1 MIAILGRSSP
11 TDPALAR
18 SMLGA
23 APHRGSCVTVRVC
36 GNCVLGV
43 SNQPG
48 TVDAAISRD
57 GPVTAA
63 FKGHLDNATELARAL
78 TDLGVPPAS
87 PAAADVVVSAFKA
100 FGPDAP
106 NRMRGPFAGMVTDG
120 RSLWCFRDHV
130 GFQPMFYRDDPR
142 AFFAATE
149 AKQVLA
155 GADLAPTPDLE
166 VLERILYGRMPA
178 DTPCALKGVS
188 RLPQG
193 TTLTVSQD
201 RPATA
206 RRFWQPEDL
215 VESSRLGPDDTAHRF
230 AELFEQAVARSMSGD
245 DVIALSGGLDS
256 TAVAAF
262 AAPRHRALAGRPIAA
277 LSAVFPDL
285 PRVDES
291 RYIELASAEL
301 GIELHTFVP
310 QARTLDDLQRWCV
323 LLDGP
328 APVISVPGLNENYAR
343 ARALGYRNVLTGEFA
358 EFVVDSRGHLLG
370 HLLTHGKVSALFNL
384 ISAERRHGTS
394 WKTIVRELLLPFV
407 PGRLANWYLRARH
420 LNRPR
425 FAPDWIEPRKFDE
438 VPGRFDLLPPSRSR
452 WSALQLLAFQG
463 STITL
468 EADEVCARLNGVT
481 VRYPFADVDLWEF
494 FLSLP
499 AEHKFPDLR
508 SKTLMRRL
516 LGGRVPNA
524 VLQRRDK
531 TAFDDHVSAQM
542 DYPTLRRFLIA
553 PRHGIDGVDYRRL
566 AERLERADFG
576 LFDWVW
582 AKDLALI
589 HAFLSQW

>member
-1 MIAILGRSSP
+1 
-11 TDPALAR
+11 
-18 SMLGA
+18 
-23 APHRGSCVTVRVC
+23 
-36 GNCVLGV
+36 
-43 SNQPG
+43 
-48 TVDAAISRD
+48 
-57 GPVTAA
+57 
-63 FKGHLDNATELARAL
+63 
-78 TDLGVPPAS
+78 
-87 PAAADVVVSAFKA
+87 
-100 FGPDAP
+100 
-106 NRMRGPFAGMVTDG
+106 
-120 RSLWCFRDHV
+120 
-130 GFQPMFYRDDPR
+130 
-142 AFFAATE
+142 
-149 AKQVLA
+149 
-155 GADLAPTPDLE
+155 
-166 VLERILYGRMPA
+166 
-178 DTPCALKGVS
+178 
-188 RLPQG
+188 
-193 TTLTVSQD
+193 
-201 RPATA
+201 
-206 RRFWQPEDL
+206 
-215 VESSRLGPDDTAHRF
+215 
-230 AELFEQAVARSMSGD
+230 
-245 DVIALSGGLDS
+245 
-256 TAVAAF
+256 
-262 AAPRHRALAGRPIAA
+262 
-277 LSAVFPDL
+277 
-285 PRVDES
+285 
-291 RYIELASAEL
+291 
-301 GIELHTFVP
+301 
-310 QARTLDDLQRWCV
+310 
-323 LLDGP
+323 LDGP

-542 DYPTLRRFLIA
+542 DYPMLRRFLIE

-566 AERLERADFG
+566 ADRLERADFG

-582 AKDLALI
+582 AKDLTLI
-589 HAFLSQW
+589 HAFLSRW